1 MKIILEP
8 TEAEEIFY
16 SSLCNIGNYFNGYGL
31 DLRYDRSQYKDSKE
45 HLQRVGTLETIC
57 YEDVLMQILRDGG
70 KLECVDMEG
79 EGDMTSSISM
89 KEVHERISKVPVR
102 NLLNIHTQQDDVI
115 DADAVL
121 QTVFF
126 EEIIFG

>member
-8 TEAEEIFY
+8 SEAEEIFY

-31 DLRYDRSQYKDSKE
+31 DLRYDRSQYKASRE
-45 HLQRVGTLETIC
+45 HLEHIGQSIC

-70 KLECVDMEG
+70 QLECVDIEG
-79 EGDMTSSISM
+79 EGEMTSSITM
-89 KEVHERISKVPVR
+89 KDVHERISKVPVK
-102 NLLNIHTQQDDVI
+102 NLLTIIEENDDIV
-115 DADAVL
+115 DADIVL